1 MEKTVK
7 KYLLVLFVI
16 CLAISACSPKSTST
30 SLFGT
35 WKLTAYGSANSPIP
49 AVSDAEASLTF
60 NSDGTVTGNGGCNGL
75 GGDYEVK
82 DDQITFGPIMSTL
95 MACDDPR
102 MTQEGTFTQV
112 MNETAS
118 FQIDGN
124 TLTITKDNTVLV
136 FEMITGE

>member
-16 CLAISACSPKSTST
+16 CLAISACSPKSTSA
-30 SLFGT
+30 SLVGT
-35 WKLTAYGSANSPIP
+35 WKLTAYGPANSPTS
-49 AVSDAEASLTF
+49 AVADAEASLTF

-102 MTQEGTFTQV
+102 MTQEGAFTQV

-124 TLTITKDNTVLV
+124 TLTITKDDIVLI
-136 FEMITGE
+136 FELVAAE